1 MVDEVGLVG
10 KEVGGRKVQET
21 VQLWRQMY
29 GRVINDA
36 KEAFYILLLATIVA
50 VYDVIRC
57 IYDTGCDW
65 RSIQLHIEG
74 ARGCA
79 SIGFARRPEAGSL
92 AFPSG
97 PGRCGFVSFNRAGY

>member
-36 KEAFYILLLATIVA
+36 KEAFYILLLAIIVA
-50 VYDVIRC
+50 VNEVIQINTVTYRRRARMC
-57 IYDTGCDW
+57 FDW
-65 RSIQLHIEG
+65 VRSE
-74 ARGCA
+74 ARGRIPC
-79 SIGFARRPEAGSL
+79 L
-92 AFPSG
+92 
-97 PGRCGFVSFNRAGY
+97 SFRSWPLWFCF